1 MEKHIV
7 IEGISVNITDESRL
21 IPGSARTKERTTD
34 GIYTD
39 GSEKVIAFSKERNF
53 KGILGRL
60 CRTVSWVRWI
70 ADGKI
75 ENIRN
80 IKKRV
85 KEAIWKENF

>member
-1 MEKHIV
+1 MT
-7 IEGISVNITDESRL
+7 IEGVSVNITDEPRFV
-21 IPGSARTKERTTD
+21 PGSARTKERTTD
-34 GIYTD
+34 GVYTD
-39 GSEKVIAFSKERNF
+39 GSEKVIAFSRERNF
-53 KGILGRL
+53 REILSKL

-70 ADGKI
+70 ADGRT

>member
-1 MEKHIV
+1 MT
-7 IEGISVNITDESRL
+7 IEGIKVNLTDEPRL

-34 GIYTD
+34 GVYTD
-39 GSEKVIAFSKERNF
+39 GSENVVAFSKERNF
-53 KGILGRL
+53 RGILGRL